1 MFPWLQRLESWVRNQ
16 WVDASVGFIL
26 LFTAL
31 SDTGDTL
38 LEDVSS
44 GNLKTS
50 HGVLVLGLAHIIR
63 SIPPVL
69 KSISVIFY
77 TENEKT

>member
-1 MFPWLQRLESWVRNQ
+1 MMFPFLKKVESWVRNQ

-38 LEDVSS
+38 FDDVMS
-44 GNLKTS
+44 GNVGTS

-69 KSISVIFY
+69 HSIGLIFY
-77 TENEKT
+77 PEKA

>member
-1 MFPWLQRLESWVRNQ
+1 MFPWLKRLESWARNQ

-31 SDTGDTL
+31 GDTGDTL
-38 LEDVSS
+38 FEDLTS
-44 GNLKTS
+44 GNFKGS

-63 SIPPVL
+63 SIPPVIR
-69 KSISVIFY
+69 SISLIFY
-77 TENEKT
+77 AESEKT